1 MTFWAIVSTMLCEL
15 SECQLAVDT
24 SPLTEPVNCVIEDT
38 CTGVRCCAEVG
49 FLQRSFEVHLSLDP
63 CTQTIQVSI
72 ERLNFNVSLST
83 ITMGKGDNSTIENQ
97 FIVTW
102 ALSFYCIIFMYLIL
116 ISRGHKWT
124 IYEWDCSNH
133 VSILTLEL
141 LKFWYYACNIYCGW
155 YFWLLAVTI
164 YLKKCCKLKHINEHI
179 TTGK

>member
-1 MTFWAIVSTMLCEL
+1 MDFSVLSWNNLKSYISYILYYKPLTFWAIVSTILCEL

-83 ITMGKGDNSTIENQ
+83 ITMGKGDNSTKENQ

-102 ALSFYCIIFMYLIL
+102 VLSFYCIILMYLIL
-116 ISRGHKWT
+116 IYRGNKWT
-124 IYEWDCSNH
+124 LHEWDC
-133 VSILTLEL
+133 
-141 LKFWYYACNIYCGW
+141 
-155 YFWLLAVTI
+155 
-164 YLKKCCKLKHINEHI
+164 
-179 TTGK
+179 

>member
-1 MTFWAIVSTMLCEL
+1 MSTMLSEL

-49 FLQRSFEVHLSLDP
+49 FLQRSFEVYLSLDP

-83 ITMGKGDNSTIENQ
+83 ITMGKGDNSTKENQ

-102 ALSFYCIIFMYLIL
+102 DLSFYCIIFMYLIL
-116 ISRGHKWT
+116 ISRDHK
-124 IYEWDCSNH
+124 
-133 VSILTLEL
+133 
-141 LKFWYYACNIYCGW
+141 
-155 YFWLLAVTI
+155 
-164 YLKKCCKLKHINEHI
+164 
-179 TTGK
+179 